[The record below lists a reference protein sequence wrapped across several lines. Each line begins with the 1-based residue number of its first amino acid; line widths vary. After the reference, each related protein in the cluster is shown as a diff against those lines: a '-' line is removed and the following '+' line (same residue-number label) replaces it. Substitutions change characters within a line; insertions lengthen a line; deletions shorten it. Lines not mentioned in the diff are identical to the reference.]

1 MSDSE
6 DDWEN
11 QLDSDNEE
19 EKAKKEAEEA
29 QKKKIA
35 AMEDAVDSAK
45 VEKEKKE

>member
-1 MSDSE
+1 MSDS

-19 EKAKKEAEEA
+19 EKAKKQAEDEA
-29 QKKKIA
+29 KKKIA
-35 AMEDAVDSAK
+35 AMEDAVDSRT